1 MTQATEIKALYGT
14 SLNIAVAEQVMGWR
28 RRTGENW
35 DWGQW
40 DFQVSSTQGVELAKG
55 GVFDPDDSWTD
66 AFKVVD
72 ALQAKGY
79 KFGMHRSGPDEIYAV
94 TFGEVTTYCGKDG
107 PQAICQSALATLAQA
122 VDGDNT
128 PSSAF
133 EEAYGIP
140 S

>member
-28 RRTGENW
+28 RRTGEN
-35 DWGQW
+35 
-40 DFQVSSTQGVELAKG
+40 
-55 GVFDPDDSWTD
+55 
-66 AFKVVD
+66 
-72 ALQAKGY
+72 
-79 KFGMHRSGPDEIYAV
+79 
-94 TFGEVTTYCGKDG
+94 
-107 PQAICQSALATLAQA
+107 
-122 VDGDNT
+122 T